1 MLRKKVTAQ
10 QYLSL
15 QQLYCMEL
23 SKKIVLARKKQGLT
37 QEELAGLTN
46 ITVRTIQRIESGES
60 IPRSFTIKS
69 LARALETSFEELTSE
84 TQTERLENQ
93 PDLSQISSDPGN
105 EKHFLQILCLSCFS
119 YLVLPFVHFL
129 IPIYLLKKHNHS
141 HPETLVMGRT
151 IIRQQIYWIIALH
164 ALMLLTLGYNLL
176 AAAYLGKA
184 YLISYLVPF
193 FAMYLL
199 NAFIIMAALR
209 HIHQLKGVSVSC

>member
-1 MLRKKVTAQ
+1 
-10 QYLSL
+10 
-15 QQLYCMEL
+15 MEL
-23 SKKIVLARKKQGLT
+23 SKKIVRARKKQGLT

-60 IPRSFTIKS
+60 IPRAFTIKA

-129 IPIYLLKKHNHS
+129 IPIYLLKKHNHG
-141 HPETLVMGRT
+141 HPETLVIGRT
-151 IIRQQIYWIIALH
+151 IIRQQIYWIITLH

-176 AAAYLGKA
+176 VAAYFNKA
-184 YLISYLVPF
+184 YLISYLLPF
-193 FAMYLL
+193 FTMYLL
-199 NAFIIMAALR
+199 NAFVIMVTLQR
-209 HIHQLKGVSVSC
+209 VNQLKWASVSS